1 MNVSDQVLLKFALQK
16 LEEGKKVGY
25 IVIIERSDAKSK
37 GLGRKIVLSEDGEY
51 VGSLGYKDLDQVVIL
66 KALDIIKKGLPT
78 TISIS
83 FGAEAQDPN
92 VIKLNTLCGSGVV
105 KVFVDVLHPQQKA
118 IVVGLKEPGETIA
131 KMLKMLGYTTVAV
144 ELERDCKEYAHKDFA
159 DEFLCKSLHD
169 VVKELTLRVKLNDIV
184 VLVHGK
190 LEEQI
195 ELIKAVIHNVRYVF
209 MMGSVRKIKECV
221 KKLIEGG
228 ISKEVLVKRFRAPM
242 GLDIEAL
249 TPFEIA
255 ISFLAELIA
264 LRRGFGDKQVS
275 FLNNVPNLINE
286 T

>member
-1 MNVSDQVLLKFALQK
+1 
-16 LEEGKKVGY
+16 
-25 IVIIERSDAKSK
+25 
-37 GLGRKIVLSEDGEY
+37 
-51 VGSLGYKDLDQVVIL
+51 
-66 KALDIIKKGLPT
+66 
-78 TISIS
+78 
-83 FGAEAQDPN
+83 
-92 VIKLNTLCGSGVV
+92 
-105 KVFVDVLHPQQKA
+105 LHPQQKA
-118 IVVGLKEPGETIA
+118 IVVGLKEPGKTIV

-144 ELERDCKEYAHKDFA
+144 ELERDCKEYTHKDFA

-169 VVKELTLRVKLNDIV
+169 VVKELTLRVRLNDIV
-184 VLVHGK
+184 VIVHGK
-190 LEEQI
+190 LEEQV

-221 KKLIEGG
+221 KKLIESG

-264 LRRGFGDKQVS
+264 LRRGLGDKQIS